1 MLGTY
6 LLAADFRGIGLTVA
20 LIVFIG
26 FLAVFIWNMVRA
38 RPELGSEIELA
49 ANRKEYLSDEQL
61 EGEKLD
67 RSLSFALVLLTL
79 LAITLPFYWLA
90 EPGRQEGAVDA
101 YTLSFESRGEGD
113 YVEGAQCVNCHA
125 GGAVGGGA
133 PFVLQDADGQ
143 FIANASWKAPALNNV
158 LLRYSEEEVRYVL
171 NFGRPGSPMAAWGTV
186 GGGPLTTQQVDNIII
201 YLRTL
206 QNQSLDPLDI
216 AAAGSEDPL
225 DVESI
230 AAGEAAAELA
240 AEVEAEVMR
249 SIADGEFETV
259 GEAVFNLGLN
269 RDFGAGAYSCA
280 RCHTAGWSLGLD
292 VVPDVLDEGVA
303 GCGGGSPSGIGFN
316 LCGSSVQNHFP
327 DDAWLRPDNSWYG
340 PNNPS
345 GYDGS
350 FIEAMDGTQIALNE
364 SGNPETASGEPYLI
378 LAAGDGVAV
387 PEGDDAA
394 APEGDAE
401 GEATDSCLLYTSPS
415 PRDRG

>member
-1 MLGTY
+1 
-6 LLAADFRGIGLTVA
+6 
-20 LIVFIG
+20 
-26 FLAVFIWNMVRA
+26 
-38 RPELGSEIELA
+38 
-49 ANRKEYLSDEQL
+49 
-61 EGEKLD
+61 
-67 RSLSFALVLLTL
+67 
-79 LAITLPFYWLA
+79 
-90 EPGRQEGAVDA
+90 
-101 YTLSFESRGEGD
+101 
-113 YVEGAQCVNCHA
+113 
-125 GGAVGGGA
+125 
-133 PFVLQDADGQ
+133 
-143 FIANASWKAPALNNV
+143 
-158 LLRYSEEEVRYVL
+158 
-171 NFGRPGSPMAAWGTV
+171 
-186 GGGPLTTQQVDNIII
+186 
-201 YLRTL
+201 
-206 QNQSLDPLDI
+206 
-216 AAAGSEDPL
+216 
-225 DVESI
+225 
-230 AAGEAAAELA
+230 
-240 AEVEAEVMR
+240 MR

-387 PEGDDAA
+387 PAED
-394 APEGDAE
+394 DAE
-401 GEATDSCLLYTSPS
+401 GEATDEAEDLAAARNGDLAECSFVSGLWQPEAGLAYAFDPVNTPVANEEGDFEDPEVLTLEAAGDGAFILGDNRIVSGCTCLLYTSPS
-415 PRDRG
+415 PRDATLSRMPSSA